1 MIAGMKRRAFIT
13 LLGGAVAW
21 PLAVRAQQAGRTRR
35 IGFLTSS
42 SPVVS
47 IESSYH
53 AGLLRGMRELGY
65 VVGKDFIVEWRFA
78 EGKLERFA
86 EFAAELV
93 RLNID
98 VFVLGTPTAVPAVRQ
113 ATSSI
118 PIVMGFST
126 DPVGNGFIASLAR
139 PGGNITGVASSQDD
153 AVPKQMELL
162 TMLVPD
168 LSRIGLLVD
177 PSSPNSSPIVKN
189 AQAVAGNAGLLLV
202 PAEAR
207 NLQEVEGA
215 FTTLTN
221 ERVGAIIVV
230 AGSVLFFYRE
240 PIAQLALKHRL
251 PSIFPLREFVEAG
264 MSYGESLFD
273 FYRRA
278 AVYVDKIFKG
288 AKPADLPV
296 EQPTRLFLII
306 NRKTVVLL
314 LTVVQKMHPVRKLT
328 REPCWWR
335 ERWFVAVDYVNSM
348 GMTTD
353 APPPTIP
360 VNFLEDALTET
371 TIAVGDRAED
381 VCAGHLASLA

>member
-1 MIAGMKRRAFIT
+1 MKRREVIT
-13 LLGGAVAW
+13 LLGGAAAAW
-21 PLAVRAQQAGRTRR
+21 PLATHAQQTGRTRR

-93 RLNID
+93 RLNVD
-98 VFVLGTPTAVPAVRQ
+98 VFVLGTPTAVPAVRE

-139 PGGNITGVASSQDD
+139 PGGNITGLASSQDD

-162 TMLVPD
+162 TMIVPD

-189 AQAVAGNAGLLLV
+189 AQAVAGNAGLVLV

-215 FTTLTN
+215 FATLTN
-221 ERVGAIIVV
+221 ERVGAVIGV
-230 AGSVLFFYRE
+230 AGSVTFFYRE
-240 PIAQLALKHRL
+240 RIAQLALKHRL

-264 MSYGESLFD
+264 GLMSYGESLFD

-306 NRKTVVLL
+306 NRKT
-314 LTVVQKMHPVRKLT
+314 
-328 REPCWWR
+328 
-335 ERWFVAVDYVNSM
+335 ADAIGVN
-348 GMTTD
+348 
-353 APPPTIP
+353 IP
-360 VNFLEDALTET
+360 VPLL
-371 TIAVGDRAED
+371 VRADE
-381 VCAGHLASLA
+381 VIE

>member
-1 MIAGMKRRAFIT
+1 LAAPLRRGSLFPRRHLRPMSPPGLTEQRWKATSILRSLNVKTARSWRGIVPFTHLAREGRMTVTIGRRE
-13 LLGGAVAW
+13 LLAALGGAAAW
-21 PLAVRAQQAGRTRR
+21 PLAARAQQAGRTRR

-93 RLNID
+93 RSNID
-98 VFVLGTPTAVPAVRQ
+98 VFVLGTPTAVPPVRQ

-139 PGGNITGVASSQDD
+139 PGGNITGLASSQDD

-189 AQAVAGNAGLLLV
+189 
-202 PAEAR
+202 
-207 NLQEVEGA
+207 EG
-215 FTTLTN
+215 
-221 ERVGAIIVV
+221 
-230 AGSVLFFYRE
+230 
-240 PIAQLALKHRL
+240 P
-251 PSIFPLREFVEAG
+251 
-264 MSYGESLFD
+264 
-273 FYRRA
+273 
-278 AVYVDKIFKG
+278 
-288 AKPADLPV
+288 
-296 EQPTRLFLII
+296 
-306 NRKTVVLL
+306 
-314 LTVVQKMHPVRKLT
+314 
-328 REPCWWR
+328 
-335 ERWFVAVDYVNSM
+335 
-348 GMTTD
+348 
-353 APPPTIP
+353 
-360 VNFLEDALTET
+360 
-371 TIAVGDRAED
+371 
-381 VCAGHLASLA
+381 